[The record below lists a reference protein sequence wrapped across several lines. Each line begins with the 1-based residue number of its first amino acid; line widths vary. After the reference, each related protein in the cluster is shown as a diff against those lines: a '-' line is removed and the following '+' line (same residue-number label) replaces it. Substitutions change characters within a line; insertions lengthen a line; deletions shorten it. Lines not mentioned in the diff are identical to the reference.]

1 MEIFRAGVHR
11 AKDLIGRNN
20 RGSKRE
26 TKHLNDMTDKDELR
40 RLLLRPSRRQIIAG
54 MAALGALGGARP
66 AFAQGGPKRIVVP
79 EGEFQPLPIAI
90 PNFVA
95 GTPADNDVAIKVTEG
110 ITNNLKR
117 SGLFAPIDPAAYI
130 QRIPNTHNAPQF
142 ANWKTINAQALV
154 TGRMT
159 RQGEGRLHAEFRLWD
174 VATAQQLKGAQYDTS
189 PEYWR
194 RIAHIISDQIYERL
208 TGEGGYFDSRVVFVD
223 ESGSAQRRIKRLGLM
238 DQDGANVRYLTKGSD
253 LVLTPR
259 FSPSTQ
265 EITYMEFGQGD
276 PRVYLLNIET
286 GAREIVG
293 NFPGMS
299 FSPRFSPDG
308 QRIIM
313 SLQQGGNS
321 NLFVMD
327 LRSKNTTRLTDTP
340 AIDTSPSYAP
350 DGSRLCFESDR
361 GGKPQIYV
369 MPATGGPAQR
379 ISFGDGTYST
389 PVWSPR
395 GDYIAFTK
403 QGSGQFAIGIM
414 KPDGSGER
422 ILTSGFHNEGPTF
435 APNGRVLM
443 FFRDLGTGP
452 SLFSVDISG
461 RNELRVP
468 TPGFA
473 SDPAW
478 SPLLS

>member
-1 MEIFRAGVHR
+1 MSVKSCFLPPLSRSRRDV
-11 AKDLIGRNN
+11 LIGGAGAAAALLLPS
-20 RGSKRE
+20 RGSAQ
-26 TKHLNDMTDKDELR
+26 TSLR
-40 RLLLRPSRRQIIAG
+40 VTPNSAPIS
-54 MAALGALGGARP
+54 
-66 AFAQGGPKRIVVP
+66 
-79 EGEFQPLPIAI
+79 IAI

-95 GTPADNDVAIKVTEG
+95 GTPADGDVGAGVAQV

-117 SGLFAPIDPAAYI
+117 SGFFAPIDPAAFI
-130 QRIPNTHNAPQF
+130 DRITNIDTAPNFQ
-142 ANWKTINAQALV
+142 NWQTINAQNLV

-159 RQGEGRLHAEFRLWD
+159 RQPDGRLKAEFRLWS
-174 VATAQQLKGAQYDTS
+174 VASGQQLTGQQYFTA

-194 RIAHIISDQIYERL
+194 RIAHIISDQIYEKL
-208 TGEGGYFDSRVVFVD
+208 TGYGGYFDSRVVFVD
-223 ESGSAQRRIKRLGLM
+223 ESGPAERRVKRLALM
-238 DQDGANVRYLTKGSD
+238 DQDGANVHYLTKGSD

-265 EITYMEFGQGD
+265 EITYMEFGQDD
-276 PRVYLLNIET
+276 PRVYLYNIET
-286 GAREIVG
+286 GQREVVG

-327 LRSKNTTRLTDTP
+327 LRSKATTRLTDTP
-340 AIDTSPSYAP
+340 AIDTSPSYSP
-350 DGSRLCFESDR
+350 DGSQICFESDR

-369 MPATGGPAQR
+369 MPAGGGTAQR
-379 ISFGDGTYST
+379 ISFSKDDTNASYST

-403 QGSGQFAIGIM
+403 QGSGQFAIGLL
-414 KPDGSGER
+414 KPDGSDER
-422 ILTSGFHNEGPTF
+422 ILTAGFHNEGPTF
-435 APNGRVLM
+435 APNGQVLM
-443 FFRDLGTGP
+443 FFRDPGGNSGP
-452 SLFSVDISG
+452 SLFSIDVSG
-461 RNELRVP
+461 RFEQKVP

>member
-1 MEIFRAGVHR
+1 M
-11 AKDLIGRNN
+11 KPLQ
-20 RGSKRE
+20 
-26 TKHLNDMTDKDELR
+26 MTDKDQSREMPF
-40 RLLLRPSRRQIIAG
+40 RLSRRQLLSG
-54 MAALGALGGARP
+54 MASLGVLAAGPGRD
-66 AFAQGGPKRIVVP
+66 AFGQAPKRLIIP
-79 EGEFQPLPIAI
+79 EGDFAPLPIAI

-95 GTPADNDVAIKVTEG
+95 GTPSDGEVGVGVTQV

-117 SGLFAPIDPAAYI
+117 SGLFAPIDQAAYI
-130 QRIPNTHNAPQF
+130 EKVVNIDTAPQF
-142 ANWKTINAQALV
+142 ANWKTISAQALV

-159 RQGEGRLHAEFRLWD
+159 RQPDGRLKAEFRLWD
-174 VATAQQLKGAQYDTS
+174 VATGQQLTGQQYFTS

-208 TGEGGYFDSRVVFVD
+208 TGEKGYFDSRVVFVD
-223 ESGSAQRRIKRLGLM
+223 ETGAKERRVKRLALM
-238 DQDGANVRYLTKGSD
+238 DQDGANVRYLTRGTD

-276 PRVYLLNIET
+276 PRVYLYNIET
-286 GAREIVG
+286 GQREIVG

-327 LRSKNTTRLTDTP
+327 LRSMLTTRLTDTP

-350 DGSRLCFESDR
+350 DGTRLCFESDR

-403 QGSGQFAIGIM
+403 QGGGQFSIGII

-443 FFRDLGTGP
+443 FFRDPGGNGGP
-452 SLFSVDISG
+452 SLFTVDISG